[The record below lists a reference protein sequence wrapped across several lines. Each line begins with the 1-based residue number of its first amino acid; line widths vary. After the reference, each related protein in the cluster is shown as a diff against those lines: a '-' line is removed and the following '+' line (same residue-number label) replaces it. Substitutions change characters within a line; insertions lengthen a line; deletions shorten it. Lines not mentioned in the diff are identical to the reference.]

1 MRRRAATRTPHHLP
15 NRSRCGN
22 LPAMPPFPL
31 RALAAGALSLLLT
44 APATHAQRAARQSAP
59 ATDRPAYDPSL
70 YSDGTKSNRAFK
82 SLKWRLV
89 GPFRGG
95 RATAVAGDPTKPLV
109 FYFGAVNG
117 GVWKTTN
124 AGQTWENITDGKTDL
139 SSVGAI
145 ALAPSDPNVIWV
157 GSGEGKPR
165 EDITYGTGVYRS
177 TDGGETW
184 QPRGLANTQHIT
196 SLRVHPTNPDVA
208 YVTALG
214 HAFGPSPDR
223 GVFRTT
229 DGGATWKKVL
239 FLDDST
245 GAADLSM
252 DVTNPR
258 ILYASMW
265 KFQRT
270 PWGMNAGAG
279 RSGLWKSTD
288 GGDTWTE
295 LTFNPGM
302 PKGLIGKIGVSV
314 SPANPR
320 RVYANIE
327 AQDSLGGVFRSDNGG
342 DSWTRTNGDQKFVV
356 RPFYYMS
363 ITADP
368 VNENTVYVMN
378 LQVSRSIDGGR
389 TFSTVRVPH
398 GDTHIMWV
406 DPKDPNRLING
417 NDGGATVSLDGGRTW
432 SSQNNQPTSQ
442 FYHVTTDQSQPYRI
456 LGAQQDNTTVN
467 IAHRS
472 DRGSLTER
480 DWYPVAGCENA
491 YIAIDPRDPNVT
503 FGGCYMGQL
512 SRHDARTNMRT
523 DVSVWLGNY
532 DGIAVADV
540 PQRFQW
546 TFPIHFSLHD
556 PDVLYTAS
564 QYLWRSRNQGKSWE
578 KISGDLTRHDP
589 ATMGR
594 SGGPVTGD
602 MTGTEWYA
610 TIFAF
615 AESPVTK
622 GVLWTGSDDGLI
634 HLSRDNGAT
643 WTNVTPKAFG
653 PFTRVS
659 IIEASPFEAG
669 TAYVA
674 ANRYQQDDFA
684 PYLFRTTDYG
694 ATWTRIDAGIPI
706 GAYTRAIRSDV
717 KRKGLLFAGTETGVY
732 VSFNDGASWEPLQ
745 LNLPRV
751 VIRDLRVHDNDL
763 IVATHGRAFWS
774 LDDISPLRTL
784 GEAVTTKPVHL
795 FAPAPAVRW
804 VSGGGSGRASLLA
817 GANPRFGVNVD
828 YWLKDAPK
836 QPITLQFLE
845 SGGKVIHTFTS
856 APAPKK
862 DSTGNA
868 AADSAAARAR
878 ARQNAEAL
886 AYDAA
891 DEEVHAR
898 AGTNRFTW
906 DLSYP
911 RPKTIPGAIID
922 DGSTAGPTAV
932 PGDYAVR
939 LIVGKDTLT
948 QPFTVKPDPRV
959 TLTAAEYKAQFD
971 AANAVGAR
979 ITSITETVARIQ
991 DLQRQLDER
1000 ARQAGSQAYAKEVR
1014 EASTA
1019 LRGKLEAVRAE
1030 IYEVYTKA
1038 DQATLNYPIKLYQM
1052 FISLNGQVLEGTA
1065 PPTKQHGEITNDLGG
1080 KLDVQLKTLQGLED
1094 KELGEFNAMLSRL
1107 GVPNVFVPKK
1117 PIG

>member
-1 MRRRAATRTPHHLP
+1 MAIVGTP
-15 NRSRCGN
+15 
-22 LPAMPPFPL
+22 
-31 RALAAGALSLLLT
+31 LA
-44 APATHAQRAARQSAP
+44 AQRAPRP
-59 ATDRPAYDPSL
+59 AAGDRPAYDPTL
-70 YSDGTKSNRAFK
+70 YSDGTKTNSALK
-82 SLKWRLV
+82 SLRWRLV

-95 RATAVAGDPTKPLV
+95 RSTAVTGDPTRPLV

-124 AGQTWENITDGKTDL
+124 AGQSWENITDGKTDL

-145 ALAPSDPNVIWV
+145 SVAPSDPNVIWV

-184 QPRGLANTQHIT
+184 TPRGLANTQHIT

-208 YVTALG
+208 YVSALG

-239 FLDDST
+239 FLNDST
-245 GAADLSM
+245 GAADISI

-265 KFQRT
+265 KFQRS
-270 PWGMNAGAG
+270 PWGMDAGAG

-288 GGDTWTE
+288 GGDTWAE

-314 SPANPR
+314 SPANGQ

-342 DSWTRTNGDQKFVV
+342 ATWTRTNSEQKFVV

-368 VNENTVYVMN
+368 VNENTVYIMN

-389 TFSTVRVPH
+389 TFTTVRVPH

-406 DPKDPNRLING
+406 DPKNPQRLING

-472 DRGSLTER
+472 DFGSITER
-480 DWYPVAGCENA
+480 DWWPVAGCENA
-491 YIAIDPRDPNVT
+491 YIAVDPRNPDVT

-512 SRHDARTNMRT
+512 SRHDHKTNMRR

-532 DGIAVADV
+532 DGMAVADV

-546 TFPIHFSLHD
+546 TFPIHFSHHD

-564 QYLWRSRNQGKSWE
+564 QYLWRSRNQGGSWE
-578 KISGDLTRHDP
+578 KISGDLTQHDP

-594 SGGPVTGD
+594 SGGPVSGD

-610 TIFAF
+610 TIFSF

-622 GVLWTGSDDGLI
+622 GILWTGSDDGLV
-634 HLSRDNGAT
+634 HVSRDNGAS

-653 PFTRVS
+653 KFTRVS

-669 TAYVA
+669 TAYIA
-674 ANRYQQDDFA
+674 ANRYQQDDFM
-684 PYLFRTTDYG
+684 PYLFKTTDYG
-694 ATWTRIDAGIPI
+694 ATWTRIDAGIPM
-706 GAYTRAIRSDV
+706 GAYTRAIRSDT
-717 KRKGLLFAGTETGVY
+717 KRRGLLFAGTETGVY
-732 VSFNDGASWEPLQ
+732 LSFNDGAAWEPMQ
-745 LNLPRV
+745 LNLPRAV
-751 VIRDLRVHDNDL
+751 VRDLRVHDNDL

-784 GEAVTTKPVHL
+784 ADSITAKPVHL
-795 FAPAPAVRW
+795 YAPSPATRW
-804 VSGGGSGRASLLA
+804 TSMGGGRGGGAA
-817 GANPRFGVNVD
+817 GANPRYGVSVD
-828 YWLKDAPK
+828 YWLKSAPTS
-836 QPITLQFLE
+836 PITVQFLE
-845 SGGKVIHTFTS
+845 SNGKVARTYTS
-856 APAPKK
+856 EGAPKK
-862 DSTGNA
+862 DSTGNP
-868 AADSAAARAR
+868 AADSAAAKIRLEQR
-878 ARQNAEAL
+878 AEAL
-886 AYDAA
+886 SYEPA
-891 DEEVHAR
+891 DSIVHAR
-898 AGTNRFTW
+898 AGANRFIW

-911 RPKTIPGAIID
+911 GPKTVPGAIVD
-922 DGSTAGPTAV
+922 DGTTDGPVAV
-932 PGDYAVR
+932 PGEYAVR

-948 QPFTVKPDPRV
+948 RPFTIKPDPRV
-959 TLTAAEYKAQFD
+959 PLTAAEYKAQFD

-979 ITSITETVARIQ
+979 ITSITETVQRIQ

-1000 ARQAGSQAYAKEVR
+1000 ARQAGSQAYAKDVR
-1014 EASTA
+1014 DASSA
-1019 LRGKLEAVRAE
+1019 LRKKLEAVRAE

-1052 FISLNGQVLEGTA
+1052 FISLNSQVLEGTN
-1065 PPTKQHGEITNDLGG
+1065 PPTKQHGEITSDLGG
-1080 KLDVQLKTLQGLED
+1080 KLDVQLRTLQGLED
-1094 KELGEFNAMLSRL
+1094 KELNEFNALLSKL

>member
-1 MRRRAATRTPHHLP
+1 MR
-15 NRSRCGN
+15 
-22 LPAMPPFPL
+22 
-31 RALAAGALSLLLT
+31 
-44 APATHAQRAARQSAP
+44 
-59 ATDRPAYDPSL
+59 
-70 YSDGTKSNRAFK
+70 
-82 SLKWRLV
+82 WRLV

-95 RATAVAGDPTKPLV
+95 RSTAVTGDPTRPLV

-117 GVWKTTN
+117 GVWKTSN
-124 AGQTWENITDGKTDL
+124 AGQSWENITDGKTDI

-145 ALAPSDPNVIWV
+145 TVAPSDPNVIWV
-157 GSGEGKPR
+157 GTGEGKPR
-165 EDITYGTGVYRS
+165 EDITYGTGVYRT
-177 TDGGETW
+177 TDGGDTW
-184 QPRGLANTQHIT
+184 TPRGLANTQHIT

-223 GVFRTT
+223 GVFRTL

-239 FLDDST
+239 FIDDST
-245 GAADLSM
+245 GAADLSL

-288 GGDTWTE
+288 GGDTWSE
-295 LTFNPGM
+295 LTYNPGM

-314 SPANPR
+314 SPANGQ

-327 AQDSLGGVFRSDNGG
+327 AQDSLGGVFRSDNAGAT
-342 DSWTRTNGDQKFVV
+342 WTRTNSDQKFVV

-389 TFSTVRVPH
+389 TFVTTRVPH

-406 DPKDPNRLING
+406 DPKNPQRLING
-417 NDGGATVSLDGGRTW
+417 NDGGASVSLDGGRTW
-432 SSQNNQPTSQ
+432 SSQDNQPTSQ
-442 FYHVTTDQSQPYRI
+442 FYHVTTDQSVPYRI
-456 LGAQQDNTTVN
+456 LGAQQDNTSVN

-472 DRGSLTER
+472 DNGRITER
-480 DWYPVAGCENA
+480 DWWPVAGCENA
-491 YIAIDPRDPNVT
+491 YIAVDPRDPNVT

-512 SRHDARTNMRT
+512 TRHDKKTNMRR

-532 DGIAVADV
+532 DGMAAADV

-546 TFPIHFSLHD
+546 TFPIHFSPHD

-564 QYLWRSRNQGKSWE
+564 QFLWRSRNQGGSWE

-589 ATMGR
+589 ATLGR

-615 AESPVTK
+615 AESPVAK
-622 GVLWTGSDDGLI
+622 GVLWTGSDDGLV
-634 HLSRDNGAT
+634 HVSRDNGAT
-643 WTNVTPKAFG
+643 WTNVTPKGMGAFA
-653 PFTRVS
+653 RMS
-659 IIEASPFEAG
+659 IIEASPFDAG

-684 PYLFRTTDYG
+684 PYLYRTTDYG
-694 ATWTRIDAGIPI
+694 ATWTRIDAGIPM
-706 GAYTRAIRSDV
+706 GSYTRAIRSDT
-717 KRKGLLFAGTETGVY
+717 KRRGLLFAGTETGVY
-732 VSFNDGASWEPLQ
+732 VSFNDGAAWEPMQ
-745 LNLPRV
+745 LNLPRAV
-751 VIRDLRVHDNDL
+751 VRDLRVHDNDL

-784 GEAVTTKPVHL
+784 ADSITTKPVHL
-795 FAPAPAVRW
+795 FAPASAIRW
-804 VSGGGSGRASLLA
+804 TSMGGGRGGGNA
-817 GANPRFGVNVD
+817 GANPRYGVSVD
-828 YWLKDAPK
+828 YWLKSAPSS
-836 QPITLQFLE
+836 PITVQFLE
-845 SGGKVIHTFTS
+845 ASGKVVRTFSS
-856 APAPKK
+856 ADAPRK
-862 DSTGNA
+862 DSTGNP
-868 AADSAAARAR
+868 AADSAAAKIRLEQR
-878 ARQNAEAL
+878 AEAL
-886 AYDAA
+886 SYEAA
-891 DEEVHAR
+891 DSVVHAR
-898 AGTNRFTW
+898 AGTNRFIW

-911 RPKTIPGAIID
+911 APKTIPGAIVD
-922 DGSTAGPTAV
+922 DGSTDGPVAV

-948 QPFTVKPDPRV
+948 RAFAVKPDPR
-959 TLTAAEYKAQFD
+959 LNMTAAEYKAQFD

-979 ITSITETVARIQ
+979 ITSITETVQRVQ

-1000 ARQAGSQAYAKEVR
+1000 ARQASSQAYAKEVR
-1014 EASTA
+1014 DASTA
-1019 LRGKLEAVRAE
+1019 LRKKLEAVRAE

-1052 FISLNGQVLEGTA
+1052 FISLNAQVLEGTN
-1065 PPTKQHGEITNDLGG
+1065 PPTRQHGEITSDLGG

-1094 KELGEFNAMLSRL
+1094 KELSEFNALLSRL

>member
-1 MRRRAATRTPHHLP
+1 MSSNRTLPRGARVTLFTTAALWSLTGT
-15 NRSRCGN
+15 
-22 LPAMPPFPL
+22 AT
-31 RALAAGALSLLLT
+31 LAAQPAPRQPRT
-44 APATHAQRAARQSAP
+44 AE
-59 ATDRPAYDPSL
+59 RPAYDATL
-70 YSDGTKSNRAFK
+70 YSDGTKTNRAFK

-95 RATAVAGDPTKPLV
+95 RSTAVTGDPTRPLV

-145 ALAPSDPNVIWV
+145 TVAPSDPNVIWV

-177 TDGGETW
+177 TDGGDTW
-184 QPRGLANTQHIT
+184 VSRGLANTQHIT
-196 SLRVHPTNPDVA
+196 SLRVHPSNPDVA

-229 DGGATWKKVL
+229 DGGVTWKKVL
-239 FLDDST
+239 YLNDST
-245 GAADLSM
+245 GAADLSI

-270 PWGMNAGAG
+270 PWGMDAGAG

-342 DSWTRTNGDQKFVV
+342 ETWTRTNADQKFVV

-417 NDGGATVSLDGGRTW
+417 NDGGATISLDGGRTW
-432 SSQNNQPTSQ
+432 STQGNQPTSQ

-456 LGAQQDNTTVN
+456 LGAQQDNSTVN

-491 YIAIDPRDPNVT
+491 YIAVDPRDPNVT

-532 DGIAVADV
+532 DGIAAADV

-546 TFPIHFSLHD
+546 TFPIHFSQHD

-564 QYLWRSRNQGKSWE
+564 QYLWRSRNQGKSWD

-634 HLSRDNGAT
+634 HVSRDNGAT
-643 WTNVTPKAFG
+643 FTNVTPKAFG

-659 IIEASPFEAG
+659 IIDASPFDAG

-684 PYLFRTTDYG
+684 PYLFKTTDYG
-694 ATWTRIDAGIPI
+694 ATWTRIDAGIPM
-706 GAYTRAIRSDV
+706 GAYTRAIRSDT

-732 VSFNDGASWEPLQ
+732 VSLNDGTSWEPLQ

-774 LDDISPLRTL
+774 LDDISPLRAL
-784 GEAVTTKPVHL
+784 SAEVTAKPVHL

-804 VSGGGSGRASLLA
+804 VSGGGSGRASAVA
-817 GANPRFGVNVD
+817 GANPRYGVNVD
-828 YWLKDAPK
+828 YWLKEAPK
-836 QPITLQFLE
+836 APITVQFLAP
-845 SGGKVIHTFTS
+845 GGAIIHSFTS
-856 APAPKK
+856 AAAPKK
-862 DSTGNA
+862 DSLGSP

-878 ARQNAEAL
+878 AQQNAEAL

-891 DEEVHAR
+891 DETAHAR
-898 AGTNRFTW
+898 AGANRFTW

-911 RPKTIPGAIID
+911 KPKTVPGAIVD
-922 DGSTAGPTAV
+922 DGSTSGPTAI
-932 PGDYAVR
+932 PGDYVVR
-939 LIVGKDTLT
+939 LIVDKDTLSH
-948 QPFTVKPDPRV
+948 PFTVKPDPRV
-959 TLTAAEYKAQFD
+959 TLTAAEYKAQLD

-1000 ARQAGSQAYAKEVR
+1000 ARHASSQAYAKEVR
-1014 EASTA
+1014 DASSA
-1019 LRGKLEAVRAE
+1019 LRKKLEAVRAE
-1030 IYEVYTKA
+1030 VYEVYTKA

-1052 FISLNGQVLEGTA
+1052 FISLNGQLLDGTQA
-1065 PPTKQHGEITNDLGG
+1065 PTRQHGEITSDLGA

-1094 KELGEFNAMLSRL
+1094 KELNEFNALLSKL

>member
-1 MRRRAATRTPHHLP
+1 MPLNRKLLSGACALLFTTATAMSLSPVLISAQPTTA
-15 NRSRCGN
+15 RS
-22 LPAMPPFPL
+22 A
-31 RALAAGALSLLLT
+31 S
-44 APATHAQRAARQSAP
+44 S
-59 ATDRPAYDPSL
+59 RPAYDPAL
-70 YSDGTKSNRAFK
+70 YSDGTKTNRAFK
-82 SLKWRLV
+82 SLRWRLV

-95 RATAVAGDPTKPLV
+95 RSTAVTGDPTRPLV

-145 ALAPSDPNVIWV
+145 TVAPSDPNVIWV

-177 TDGGETW
+177 TDGGESW

-239 FLDDST
+239 YVNDST
-245 GAADLSM
+245 GAADLSI

-258 ILYASMW
+258 ILYASLW

-270 PWGMNAGAG
+270 PWGMDAGAG

-302 PKGLIGKIGVSV
+302 PKGLIGKIGVAV
-314 SPANPR
+314 SPANGR

-327 AQDSLGGVFRSDNGG
+327 AQDSSGGVFRSDNGG
-342 DSWTRTNGDQKFVV
+342 DTWTRTNSEQKFVV
-356 RPFYYMS
+356 RPYYYMS

-378 LQVSRSIDGGR
+378 LQVSRSMDGGG
-389 TFSTVRVPH
+389 TFSTARVPH
-398 GDTHIMWV
+398 GDTHIMWI

-432 SSQNNQPTSQ
+432 STQDNQPTSQ

-472 DRGSLTER
+472 DRGRLTER

-512 SRHDARTNMRT
+512 TRHDARTNMRR

-532 DGIAVADV
+532 DGLAAADV

-546 TFPIHFSLHD
+546 TFPIHFSPHD

-564 QYLWRSRNQGKSWE
+564 QYLWRSRNQGGSWE

-589 ATMGR
+589 ATLGR

-634 HLSRDNGAT
+634 HISRDNGAS
-643 WTNVTPKAFG
+643 WTNVSPKAFP

-659 IIEASPFEAG
+659 IIEASPFDAG

-674 ANRYQQDDFA
+674 ANRYQQDDFT
-684 PYLFRTTDYG
+684 PYLFKTTDFG
-694 ATWTRIDAGIPI
+694 ASWTRIDAGIPM
-706 GAYTRAIRSDV
+706 GSYTRAIRSDT
-717 KRKGLLFAGTETGVY
+717 KRRGLLFAGTETGVY
-732 VSFNDGASWEPLQ
+732 VSLNDGVNWEPLQ
-745 LNLPRV
+745 LNLPRAV
-751 VIRDLRVHDNDL
+751 VRDLRVHGNDV
-763 IVATHGRAFWS
+763 IVATHGRSFWS
-774 LDDISPLRTL
+774 LDDISSLREL
-784 GEAVTTKPVHL
+784 SAQVMAKPVHL

-804 VSGGGSGRASLLA
+804 VSGGGSGRASLTA

-828 YWLKDAPK
+828 YWLKEAPK
-836 QPITLQFLE
+836 APITLQILE
-845 SGGKVIHTFTS
+845 RAGNLVHSFTS
-856 APAPKK
+856 EGPAKK

-868 AADSAAARAR
+868 AADSAAALAR
-878 ARQNAEAL
+878 AAQRAEAL
-886 AYDAA
+886 AYEAA
-891 DEEVHAR
+891 DSVVHAR
-898 AGTNRFTW
+898 AGSNRFTW
-906 DLSYP
+906 DLMYP
-911 RPKTIPGAIID
+911 GPKTIPGAIID
-922 DGSTAGPTAV
+922 DGSTDGPMAV
-932 PGDYAVR
+932 PGEYAVR
-939 LIVGKDTLT
+939 LIVGADTLT
-948 QPFTVKPDPRV
+948 QPFSIVPDPRV
-959 TLTAAEYKAQFD
+959 SLTAAEYRAQFD

-1000 ARQAGSQAYAKEVR
+1000 ARQASAQAYAAEVR

-1019 LRGKLEAVRAE
+1019 LRKKLEAVRAE

-1052 FISLNGQVLEGTA
+1052 FISLNAQVLEGTN
-1065 PPTKQHGEITNDLGG
+1065 PPTKQHGEITSDLGG
-1080 KLDVQLKTLQGLED
+1080 KLDVQLRRLQSLED
-1094 KELGEFNAMLSRL
+1094 GDLNAFNAMLSKL

>member
-1 MRRRAATRTPHHLP
+1 MPFTHSARR
-15 NRSRCGN
+15 G
-22 LPAMPPFPL
+22 
-31 RALAAGALSLLLT
+31 ALATMINSATIASLLFSPS
-44 APATHAQRAARQSAP
+44 AGAQRAPRP
-59 ATDRPAYDPSL
+59 AAGDRPAYDPAL
-70 YSDGTKSNRAFK
+70 YTDGTKTNSALK
-82 SLKWRLV
+82 SLRWRLV

-95 RATAVAGDPTKPLV
+95 RSTAVTGDPTRPLV

-124 AGQTWENITDGKTDL
+124 AGQSWENITDGKTDL

-145 ALAPSDPNVIWV
+145 SVAPSDPNVIWV

-184 QPRGLANTQHIT
+184 TPRGLANTQHIT

-208 YVTALG
+208 YVSALG

-239 FLDDST
+239 FLNDST
-245 GAADLSM
+245 GAADISI

-265 KFQRT
+265 KFQRS
-270 PWGMNAGAG
+270 PWGMDAGAG

-314 SPANPR
+314 SPANGQ

-342 DSWTRTNGDQKFVV
+342 ATWTRTNSEQKFVV

-368 VNENTVYVMN
+368 VNENTVYIMN

-389 TFSTVRVPH
+389 TFTTVRVPH

-406 DPKDPNRLING
+406 DPKNPQRLING

-472 DRGSLTER
+472 DFGSITER
-480 DWYPVAGCENA
+480 DWWPVAGCENA
-491 YIAIDPRDPNVT
+491 YIAVDPRNPDVT

-512 SRHDARTNMRT
+512 SRHDHKTNMRR

-532 DGIAVADV
+532 DGMAVADV

-546 TFPIHFSLHD
+546 TFPIHFSPHD

-564 QYLWRSRNQGKSWE
+564 QYLWRSRNQGGSWE
-578 KISGDLTRHDP
+578 KISGDLTQHDP

-594 SGGPVTGD
+594 SGGPVSGD

-622 GVLWTGSDDGLI
+622 GILWTGSDDGLV
-634 HLSRDNGAT
+634 HVSRDNGAS

-653 PFTRVS
+653 KFTRVS

-669 TAYVA
+669 TAYIA
-674 ANRYQQDDFA
+674 ANRYQQDDFT
-684 PYLFRTTDYG
+684 PYLFKTTDYG
-694 ATWTRIDAGIPI
+694 ATWTRIDAGIPM
-706 GAYTRAIRSDV
+706 GAYTRAIRSDT
-717 KRKGLLFAGTETGVY
+717 KRRGLLFAGTETGVY
-732 VSFNDGASWEPLQ
+732 VSFNDGAAWEPMQ

-751 VIRDLRVHDNDL
+751 VVRDLRVHDNDL

-784 GEAVTTKPVHL
+784 ADSITAKPVHL
-795 FAPAPAVRW
+795 YAPSPATRW
-804 VSGGGSGRASLLA
+804 TSMGGGRGGGAA
-817 GANPRFGVNVD
+817 GANPRYGVSVD
-828 YWLKDAPK
+828 YWLKSAPTS
-836 QPITLQFLE
+836 PITVQFLE
-845 SGGKVIHTFTS
+845 SNGKVARTYTS
-856 APAPKK
+856 EGAPKK
-862 DSTGNA
+862 DSTGNP
-868 AADSAAARAR
+868 AADSAAAKIRLAQR
-878 ARQNAEAL
+878 AEAL
-886 AYDAA
+886 SYEPA
-891 DEEVHAR
+891 DSVVHAR
-898 AGTNRFTW
+898 AGANRFIW

-911 RPKTIPGAIID
+911 GPKTVPGAIID
-922 DGSTAGPTAV
+922 DGTTDGPVAV
-932 PGDYAVR
+932 PGEYAVR

-948 QPFTVKPDPRV
+948 RPFTIKPDPRL
-959 TLTAAEYKAQFD
+959 TMTAAEYKAQFD
-971 AANAVGAR
+971 AANAVGAH
-979 ITSITETVARIQ
+979 ITSITETVQRIQ

-1000 ARQAGSQAYAKEVR
+1000 ARQATSQAYAEDVR
-1014 EASTA
+1014 DASSA
-1019 LRGKLEAVRAE
+1019 LRKKLEAVRAE

-1052 FISLNGQVLEGTA
+1052 FISLNSQVLEGTN
-1065 PPTKQHGEITNDLGG
+1065 PPTKQHGEITSDLGG

-1094 KELGEFNAMLSRL
+1094 KDLSEFNALLSKL

>member
-1 MRRRAATRTPHHLP
+1 MSPNRTP
-15 NRSRCGN
+15 SR
-22 LPAMPPFPL
+22 
-31 RALAAGALSLLLT
+31 GARVTLFTTATLWSLT
-44 APATHAQRAARQSAP
+44 AAPSLSAQSATKP
-59 ATDRPAYDPSL
+59 TRAPDRPAYDPAL
-70 YSDGTKSNRAFK
+70 YSDGAKTSRAFK

-95 RATAVAGDPTKPLV
+95 RSTAVTGDPTRPLV

-145 ALAPSDPNVIWV
+145 TVAPSDPNVIWV

-177 TDGGETW
+177 TDGGDTW
-184 QPRGLANTQHIT
+184 VSRGLANTQHIT
-196 SLRVHPTNPDVA
+196 SLRVHPSNPDVA

-229 DGGATWKKVL
+229 DGGVSWKKVL

-245 GAADLSM
+245 GAADLSI

-270 PWGMNAGAG
+270 PWGMDAGAG

-314 SPANPR
+314 SPANSQ

-342 DSWTRTNGDQKFVV
+342 ESWARVNSEQKFVV
-356 RPFYYMS
+356 RPYYYMS

-389 TFSTVRVPH
+389 TFTTTRVPH

-406 DPKDPNRLING
+406 DPKNPQRLING
-417 NDGGATVSLDGGRTW
+417 NDGGATISLDGGRTW

-456 LGAQQDNTTVN
+456 LGAQQDNSTVN

-491 YIAIDPRDPNVT
+491 YLAVDPRDPNVT

-512 SRHDARTNMRT
+512 TRHDARTNMRR

-532 DGIAVADV
+532 DGIAAADV

-546 TFPIHFSLHD
+546 TFPIHFSPHD

-564 QYLWRSRNQGKSWE
+564 QYLWRSRNQGASWE
-578 KISGDLTRHDP
+578 KVSGDLTRHDP
-589 ATMGR
+589 TTLGR

-634 HLSRDNGAT
+634 HVSRDNGAT
-643 WTNVTPKAFG
+643 FTNVTPKAFG

-659 IIEASPFEAG
+659 IIDASPFDAG

-684 PYLFRTTDYG
+684 PYLFKTTDYG
-694 ATWTRIDAGIPI
+694 ATWTRIDAGIPL
-706 GAYTRAIRSDV
+706 GSYTRAIRSDT

-732 VSFNDGASWEPLQ
+732 VSMNDGANWEPLQ

-751 VIRDLRVHDNDL
+751 VIRDLRVHENDL
-763 IVATHGRAFWS
+763 IVATHGRSFWS
-774 LDDISPLRTL
+774 LDDLSPLRAL
-784 GEAVTTKPVHL
+784 SAEVMAKPVHL

-804 VSGGGSGRASLLA
+804 VSGGGSGRASLTA
-817 GANPRFGVNVD
+817 GANPRYGVNID

-836 QPITLQFLE
+836 QPITVQFLE
-845 SGGKVIHTFTS
+845 QGGKVIRAFSS
-856 APAPKK
+856 AAAPKK
-862 DSTGNA
+862 DSTGHP
-868 AADSAAARAR
+868 AADSAAARIR
-878 ARQNAEAL
+878 AKQSAEAL

-891 DEEVHAR
+891 DSVVHAR
-898 AGTNRFTW
+898 AGANRFTW
-906 DLSYP
+906 DLAYP
-911 RPKTIPGAIID
+911 GPKTIPGAIVD
-922 DGSTAGPTAV
+922 DGSTDGPTAM
-932 PGDYAVR
+932 PGDYTVR
-939 LIVGKDTLT
+939 LIVGKDTLS
-948 QPFTVKPDPRV
+948 QPFTVRPDPRV

-979 ITSITETVARIQ
+979 VTSITETVARIQ

-1000 ARQAGSQAYAKEVR
+1000 ARQASAQAYAKEVR
-1014 EASTA
+1014 DASSA
-1019 LRGKLEAVRAE
+1019 LRKKLEAVRAE

-1052 FISLNGQVLEGTA
+1052 FLSLNGQVLEGTN
-1065 PPTKQHGEITNDLGG
+1065 PPTKQHGEITSDLGG
-1080 KLDVQLKTLQGLED
+1080 KLDVQLRTLQGLEEKD
-1094 KELGEFNAMLSRL
+1094 LSEFNALLSKL

>member
-1 MRRRAATRTPHHLP
+1 MLTIDTSRA
-15 NRSRCGN
+15 G
-22 LPAMPPFPL
+22 F
-31 RALAAGALSLLLT
+31 
-44 APATHAQRAARQSAP
+44 RAARFVAVALTSGGLLLAGAPLPAQRTAPSGNRSA
-59 ATDRPAYDPSL
+59 AADRPAYDPTL
-70 YSDGTKSNRAFK
+70 YSDGTRTNRAFK
-82 SLKWRLV
+82 SLRWRLV

-95 RATAVAGDPTKPLV
+95 RATAVTGDPTRPLV

-124 AGQTWENITDGKTDL
+124 AGQSWENITDGKTDI

-145 ALAPSDPNVIWV
+145 TVAPSDPNVIWA
-157 GSGEGKPR
+157 GTGEGKPR
-165 EDITYGTGVYRS
+165 EDLTYGTGVYRS
-177 TDGGETW
+177 TDGGDTW
-184 QPRGLANTQHIT
+184 VPRGLGNTHQIT
-196 SLRVHPTNPDVA
+196 SLRVHPQNPDVA

-239 FLDDST
+239 FIDDST
-245 GAADLSM
+245 GAADLSI

-258 ILYASMW
+258 ILYASLW

-270 PWGMNAGAG
+270 PWGMDAGAG

-302 PKGLIGKIGVSV
+302 PKGLIGKIGVAV

-327 AQDSLGGVFRSDNGG
+327 AQDSLGGVFRSDDAGAT
-342 DSWTRTNGDQKFVV
+342 WTRTNSDQKYVV

-363 ITADP
+363 VTADP

-406 DPKDPNRLING
+406 DPKDPQRLING

-432 SSQNNQPTSQ
+432 STQDNQPTSQ
-442 FYHVTTDQSQPYRI
+442 FYHVTTDTQQPYRI
-456 LGAQQDNTTVN
+456 YGAQQDNTTVS
-467 IAHRS
+467 ILHRS
-472 DRGSLTER
+472 DRGSLTVR
-480 DWYPVAGCENA
+480 DWFPVAGCENA

-512 SRHDARTNMRT
+512 TRHDARTNMRR

-532 DGIAVADV
+532 DGMAVSEAR
-540 PQRFQW
+540 QRFQW
-546 TFPIHFSLHD
+546 TFPIHFSPHD

-564 QYLWRSRNQGKSWE
+564 QYVWRSRNQGVSWE

-615 AESPVTK
+615 AESPLSK

-653 PFTRVS
+653 AFTRVS
-659 IIEASPFEAG
+659 IIEASPFDPG

-684 PYLFRTTDYG
+684 PYLFKTTNYG
-694 ATWTRIDAGIPI
+694 VTWTRIDAGIPM
-706 GAYTRAIRSDV
+706 GAYTRALRSDT

-732 VSFNDGASWEPLQ
+732 VSMNDGNSWEPLQ

-763 IVATHGRAFWS
+763 IVATHGRSFWS
-774 LDDISPLRTL
+774 LDNIAPLRTL
-784 GEAVTTKPVHL
+784 ADSITAKPVHL
-795 FAPAPAVRW
+795 FAPEPAVRW
-804 VSGGGSGRASLLA
+804 TSMGGSRGSALA
-817 GANPRFGVNVD
+817 GANPRYGVHVD
-828 YWLKDAPK
+828 YWLKTAPGA
-836 QPITLQFLE
+836 PITLEFLE
-845 SGGKVIHTFTS
+845 ADGRIIRSFSS
-856 APAPKK
+856 ARAPRP
-862 DSTGNA
+862 DSLGTR
-868 AADSAAARAR
+868 ADSAAATVRAR
-878 ARQNAEAL
+878 LNTEAL
-886 AYDAA
+886 AYEAA
-891 DEEVHAR
+891 DSVVHAR
-898 AGTNRFTW
+898 VGSNRFVW
-906 DLSYP
+906 DLNYP
-911 RPKTIPGAIID
+911 GPKTIPGAIVD
-922 DGSTAGPTAV
+922 DGTTDGPVAV
-932 PGDYAVR
+932 PGTYRVR
-939 LIVGKDTLT
+939 LIAGTDTLER
-948 QPFTVKPDPRV
+948 PFTVAPDPRV
-959 TLTAAEYKAQFD
+959 SLTAAEYRAQFD

-979 ITSITETVARIQ
+979 ITSITESVARIE
-991 DLQRQLDER
+991 DLQRQLDDR
-1000 ARQAGSQAYAKEVR
+1000 ARQADAQPYAKDVR
-1014 EASTA
+1014 DAATT
-1019 LRGKLEAVRAE
+1019 LRKQLEAVRAE

-1052 FISLNGQVLEGTA
+1052 FISLNAQVLEGTN
-1065 PPTKQHGEITNDLGG
+1065 PPTRQHGEITNDLGG
-1080 KLDVQLKTLQGLED
+1080 KLDVQLRTLQGLED
-1094 KELGEFNAMLSRL
+1094 KELSAFNALLSRL
-1107 GVPNVFVPKK
+1107 GVPNVFAPKK

>member
-1 MRRRAATRTPHHLP
+1 MYPSSDLLRGARA
-15 NRSRCGN
+15 
-22 LPAMPPFPL
+22 
-31 RALAAGALSLLLT
+31 LLLT
-44 APATHAQRAARQSAP
+44 TVALSALIPSSLAAQPSGGGARSGTARAGAP
-59 ATDRPAYDPSL
+59 RPAYDPAL
-70 YSDGTKSNRAFK
+70 YADGTKTNRAFK
-82 SLKWRLV
+82 SLKWRLL

-95 RATAVAGDPTKPLV
+95 RSTAVTGDPTRPLV

-145 ALAPSDPNVIWV
+145 TVAPSDPNVIWV
-157 GSGEGKPR
+157 GTGEGKPR
-165 EDITYGTGVYRS
+165 EDLTYGTGVYRS
-177 TDGGETW
+177 TDGGDTWRHVGLSETH
-184 QPRGLANTQHIT
+184 QIT
-196 SLRVHPTNPDVA
+196 SLRVHPANPDVA

-214 HAFGPSPDR
+214 HAFGPNAER

-239 FLDDST
+239 FVDDST
-245 GAADLSM
+245 GAADLSI

-258 ILYASMW
+258 ILYASLW

-270 PWGMNAGAG
+270 PWGMDAGAG

-302 PKGLIGKIGVSV
+302 PKGLIGKIGVAV
-314 SPANPR
+314 SPANGQ

-342 DSWTRTNGDQKFVV
+342 ATWTRTNGEQKFVV
-356 RPFYYMS
+356 RPYYYMS

-378 LQVSRSIDGGR
+378 LQVHRSIDGGR
-389 TFSTVRVPH
+389 TFSMVRVPH

-432 SSQNNQPTSQ
+432 SSQDNQPTAQ
-442 FYHVTTDQSQPYRI
+442 FYHVTTDQSQPYRV
-456 LGAQQDNTTVN
+456 LGAQQDNTTVSM
-467 IAHRS
+467 AHRS
-472 DRGSLTER
+472 DRGRITER
-480 DWYPVAGCENA
+480 DWFPVAGCENA

-512 SRHDARTNMRT
+512 TRHDARTNMRR

-532 DGIAVADV
+532 DGMAAADV

-556 PDVLYTAS
+556 PEVLYTAS
-564 QYLWRSRNQGKSWE
+564 QYLWRSRNQGASWE

-589 ATMGR
+589 ATLGR

-615 AESPVTK
+615 AESPVAK

-653 PFTRVS
+653 AFTRVS
-659 IIEASPFEAG
+659 IIEASPFDAG
-669 TAYVA
+669 TVYVA

-684 PYLFRTTDYG
+684 PYLFKTSDYG
-694 ATWTRIDAGIPI
+694 ATWTRIDTGIPQ
-706 GAYTRAIRSDV
+706 GAFTRAIRSDV

-732 VSFNDGASWEPLQ
+732 VSLNDGASWEPLQ

-751 VIRDLRVHDNDL
+751 VIRDLRVHGNDL
-763 IVATHGRAFWS
+763 IVATHGRSFWS
-774 LDDISPLRTL
+774 LDDISPLRAL
-784 GEAVTTKPVHL
+784 RAEVTAKPVHL
-795 FAPAPAVRW
+795 FAPAPATRW
-804 VSGGGSGRASLLA
+804 VSGGGSGRASLTA

-828 YWLKDAPK
+828 YWLGSAPA
-836 QPITLQFLE
+836 QPITLQILE
-845 SGGKVIHTFTS
+845 QGGTVIHSFTS
-856 APAPKK
+856 DGAAKP
-862 DSTGNA
+862 DSTGHA
-868 AADSAAARAR
+868 AADSAAARVR
-878 ARQNAEAL
+878 ARQHAEAL

-891 DEEVHAR
+891 GEKPHTR
-898 AGTNRFTW
+898 AGMNRFTW
-906 DLSYP
+906 DLMYP
-911 RPKTIPGAIID
+911 GPKTIPGAIVD
-922 DGSTAGPTAV
+922 DGTTDGPMAV
-932 PGDYAVR
+932 PGEYAVR
-939 LIVGKDTLT
+939 LIVGRDTLS
-948 QPFTVKPDPRV
+948 QPFTIAPDPRV
-959 TLTAAEYKAQFD
+959 TLTAAEYRAQFD

-979 ITSITETVARIQ
+979 ITSITETVARIE
-991 DLQRQLDER
+991 DLQKQLDER
-1000 ARQAGSQAYAKEVR
+1000 ARQASAQPYAAEVR
-1014 EASTA
+1014 DAART
-1019 LRGKLEAVRAE
+1019 LRQKLEAVRSE

-1052 FISLNGQVLEGTA
+1052 FISLNAQVLAGTN
-1065 PPTKQHGEITNDLGG
+1065 PPTKQHGEITSDLSG
-1080 KLDVQLKTLQGLED
+1080 KLDVQLKSLQGLED
-1094 KELGEFNAMLSRL
+1094 GELNAFNALLSRL

>member
-1 MRRRAATRTPHHLP
+1 MLTIDTARAGFRAARFVAVALTSGGLLLTGTPLLAQRPAPAGNRAAT
-15 NRSRCGN
+15 
-22 LPAMPPFPL
+22 A
-31 RALAAGALSLLLT
+31 
-44 APATHAQRAARQSAP
+44 
-59 ATDRPAYDPSL
+59 DRPAYDPTL
-70 YSDGTKSNRAFK
+70 YSDGTRTNRAFK
-82 SLKWRLV
+82 SLRWRLV

-95 RATAVAGDPTKPLV
+95 RATAVTGDPTKPLV

-124 AGQTWENITDGKTDL
+124 AGQSWENITDGKTDI

-145 ALAPSDPNVIWV
+145 TVAPSDPNVIWV
-157 GSGEGKPR
+157 GTGEGKPR
-165 EDITYGTGVYRS
+165 EDLTYGTGVYRS
-177 TDGGETW
+177 TDGGDTW
-184 QPRGLANTQHIT
+184 VPRGLGNTHQIT
-196 SLRVHPTNPDVA
+196 SLRVHPQNPDVA

-239 FLDDST
+239 FIDDST
-245 GAADLSM
+245 GAADLSI

-258 ILYASMW
+258 ILYASLW

-270 PWGMNAGAG
+270 PWGMDAGAG

-288 GGDTWTE
+288 GGDSWTE

-302 PKGLIGKIGVSV
+302 PKGLIGKIGVAV
-314 SPANPR
+314 SPANPQ

-327 AQDSLGGVFRSDNGG
+327 ALDSLGGVFRSDDAGAT
-342 DSWTRTNGDQKFVV
+342 WTRTNRDQKFVV

-406 DPKDPNRLING
+406 DPKDPQRLING

-442 FYHVTTDQSQPYRI
+442 FYHVTTDNQQPYRI
-456 LGAQQDNTTVN
+456 YGAQQDNTSVS
-467 IAHRS
+467 ILHRS
-472 DRGSLTER
+472 DRGAITER
-480 DWYPVAGCENA
+480 DWFPVAGCENA
-491 YIAIDPRDPNVT
+491 YLAILPTDPNVT

-512 SRHDARTNMRT
+512 TRHDARTNMRR

-532 DGIAVADV
+532 DGMAVSEA

-546 TFPIHFSLHD
+546 TFPIHFSPHD
-556 PDVLYTAS
+556 ANTLYTAS
-564 QYLWRSRNQGKSWE
+564 QYLWRSKNQGSSWE

-615 AESPVTK
+615 AESPVK
-622 GVLWTGSDDGLI
+622 AGVLWTGSDDGLV
-634 HLSRDNGAT
+634 HVSTDNGAT
-643 WTNVTPKAFG
+643 WKDVTPRAFG
-653 PFTRVS
+653 AFTRVS
-659 IIEASPFEAG
+659 ILEPSPFDAG
-669 TAYVA
+669 TMYLA

-684 PYLFRTTDYG
+684 PYLFKTTDYG
-694 ATWTRIDAGIPI
+694 ATWTRIDAGIPQ
-706 GAYTRAIRSDV
+706 GAYTRAIRSDT
-717 KRKGLLFAGTETGVY
+717 KRRGLLFAGTETGVF
-732 VSFNDGASWEPLQ
+732 VSLNDGARWEPLQ

-751 VIRDLRVHDNDL
+751 VVRDLRVHDNDL

-774 LDDISPLRTL
+774 LDNIAPLRTL
-784 GEAVTTKPVHL
+784 ADSITAKPVHL
-795 FAPAPAVRW
+795 FAPEPAVRW
-804 VSGGGSGRASLLA
+804 TSMGDGRGSAFA
-817 GANPRFGVNVD
+817 GANPRYGVSVD
-828 YWLKDAPK
+828 YWLGSAPAA
-836 QPITLQFLE
+836 PITLQFLE
-845 SGGKVIHTFTS
+845 TGGKIIRTFTS
-856 APAPKK
+856 AGAPKR
-862 DSTGNA
+862 DSLGHA
-868 AADSAAARAR
+868 AADSAAAAAR
-878 ARQNAEAL
+878 AKQRTEAL
-886 AYDAA
+886 AYEPA
-891 DEEVHAR
+891 DSVVHAR
-898 AGTNRFTW
+898 AGSNRFVW

-911 RPKTIPGAIID
+911 APKTIPGAIVD
-922 DGSTAGPTAV
+922 DGSTDGPVAV
-932 PGDYAVR
+932 PGTYSVR
-939 LIVGKDTLT
+939 LIVGKDTLVR
-948 QPFTVKPDPRV
+948 PFTVAPDPRV

-971 AANAVGAR
+971 AANVVGAR
-979 ITSITETVARIQ
+979 ITSITESVARIE
-991 DLQRQLDER
+991 DLQRQLDDR
-1000 ARQAGSQAYAKEVR
+1000 ARQADAQPYAKDVR
-1014 EASTA
+1014 DAASA
-1019 LRGKLEAVRAE
+1019 LRKQLEAVRAE

-1052 FISLNGQVLEGTA
+1052 FISLNGQVLEGTN
-1065 PPTKQHGEITNDLGG
+1065 PPTKQHGEITTDLST
-1080 KLDVQLKTLQGLED
+1080 KLDTQLRTLQGLEE
-1094 KELGEFNAMLSRL
+1094 KELGAFNALLSRL
-1107 GVPNVFVPKK
+1107 GVPNVFAPKK

>member
-1 MRRRAATRTPHHLP
+1 MLP
-15 NRSRCGN
+15 NRSLRGG
-22 LPAMPPFPL
+22 L
-31 RALAAGALSLLLT
+31 RAICATIVASAALVPAGVEAQSSARPGAAAGGT
-44 APATHAQRAARQSAP
+44 
-59 ATDRPAYDPSL
+59 RPAYDPTL
-70 YSDGTKSNRAFK
+70 YSDGSRTARAFK
-82 SLKWRLV
+82 SLRWRLV

-95 RATAVAGDPTKPLV
+95 RSTAVTGDPTRPLV

-145 ALAPSDPNVIWV
+145 TVAPSDPNVIWV

-177 TDGGETW
+177 TDGGESW
-184 QPRGLANTQHIT
+184 VPRGLANTHQIT

-214 HAFGPSPDR
+214 HAFGPNPDR

-229 DGGATWKKVL
+229 DGGATWKKIL
-239 FLDDST
+239 FVDDST

-258 ILYASMW
+258 ILYASLW

-302 PKGLIGKIGVSV
+302 PKGLIGKIGVAV
-314 SPANPR
+314 SPANGQ

-327 AQDSLGGVFRSDNGG
+327 AQDSLGGVFRSDDGG
-342 DSWTRTNGDQKFVV
+342 ASWTRTNGDQKFVV

-406 DPKDPNRLING
+406 DPKNPQRLING

-432 SSQNNQPTSQ
+432 STQNNQPTSQ

-512 SRHDARTNMRT
+512 SRHDARTNMRR

-532 DGIAVADV
+532 DGYAVADV

-546 TFPIHFSLHD
+546 TFPIHFSPHD

-564 QYLWRSRNQGKSWE
+564 QYVWRSRNQGSSWE

-589 ATMGR
+589 ATMQR

-622 GVLWTGSDDGLI
+622 GVLWTGSDDGLV
-634 HLSRDNGAT
+634 HVSRDNGAT

-653 PFTRVS
+653 AFTRVS

-669 TAYVA
+669 TAYLA
-674 ANRYQQDDFA
+674 ANRYQQDDFT
-684 PYLFRTTDYG
+684 PYLFKTTDYG
-694 ATWTRIDAGIPI
+694 ASWTRIDAGIPQ
-706 GAYTRAIRSDV
+706 GAFTRAIRSDT

-732 VSFNDGASWEPLQ
+732 VSLNDGTSWEPLQ

-751 VIRDLRVHDNDL
+751 VIRDLRVHGNDL
-763 IVATHGRAFWS
+763 IVATHGRSFWS

-784 GEAVTTKPVHL
+784 GETITAKPVHL
-795 FAPAPAVRW
+795 FAPAPAIRW
-804 VSGGGSGRASLLA
+804 VSGGGSGRASLTA
-817 GANPRFGVNVD
+817 GGNPRFGVNID
-828 YWLKDAPK
+828 YWLKAAPSA
-836 QPITLQFLE
+836 PISLQILE
-845 SGGKVIHTFTS
+845 AGGTVVHTFRSAS
-856 APAPKK
+856 APRK
-862 DSTGNA
+862 DSTGNP
-868 AADSAAARAR
+868 AADSAASLVRVKQR
-878 ARQNAEAL
+878 AEAL
-886 AYDAA
+886 AYEPA
-891 DEEVHAR
+891 DSVVQAR
-898 AGTNRFTW
+898 AGANRFTW
-906 DLSYP
+906 DLAYP
-911 RPKTIPGAIID
+911 GPRTIPGAIID
-922 DGSTAGPTAV
+922 DGTTDGPTAV
-932 PGDYAVR
+932 PGEYAVR
-939 LIVGKDTLT
+939 LIVGTDTLS
-948 QPFTVKPDPRV
+948 QPFTVLADPRV
-959 TLTAAEYKAQFD
+959 SLTAAEYKAQFD

-979 ITSITETVARIQ
+979 ITNITETVARIQ

-1000 ARQAGSQAYAKEVR
+1000 ARQVGSQAYAAEVR
-1014 EASTA
+1014 AASTA
-1019 LRGKLEAVRAE
+1019 LRRKLEAVRAE

-1052 FISLNGQVLEGTA
+1052 FISLNSQVLEGTN
-1065 PPTKQHGEITNDLGG
+1065 PPTKQHGEITSDLGG
-1080 KLDVQLKTLQGLED
+1080 KLDVQLRTLQGLED
-1094 KELGEFNAMLSRL
+1094 KELSDFNALLSRL

>member
-1 MRRRAATRTPHHLP
+1 
-15 NRSRCGN
+15 
-22 LPAMPPFPL
+22 MPLLPL
-31 RALAAGALSLLLT
+31 RALAAGALSLLLI
-44 APATHAQRAARQSAP
+44 APASHAQRAPRPSAP

-70 YSDGTKSNRAFK
+70 YSDGAKSNRAFK

-95 RATAVAGDPTKPLV
+95 RATAVTGDPTKPLV

-184 QPRGLANTQHIT
+184 VPRGLANTQHIT

-342 DSWTRTNGDQKFVV
+342 DSWTRTNSDQKFVV

-389 TFSTVRVPH
+389 TFGTVRVPH

-634 HLSRDNGAT
+634 HVSRDNGAT

-684 PYLFRTTDYG
+684 PYLFKTTDFG
-694 ATWTRIDAGIPI
+694 ATWTRIDAGIPM

-732 VSFNDGASWEPLQ
+732 VSFNDGSSWEPLQ

-751 VIRDLRVHDNDL
+751 VIRDLRVHENDL

-784 GEAVTTKPVHL
+784 GETVTTKPVHL
-795 FAPAPAVRW
+795 FAPAPSIRW

-828 YWLKDAPK
+828 YWFKDAPK

-845 SGGKVIHTFTS
+845 RDGKVIHTFTS

-891 DEEVHAR
+891 DEAVHAR
-898 AGTNRFTW
+898 AGANRFTW

-1014 EASTA
+1014 EASAA

-1094 KELGEFNAMLSRL
+1094 KELSDFNAMLSRL

>member
-1 MRRRAATRTPHHLP
+1 MLNSFALRSGFRGACAAALLAIVGTP
-15 NRSRCGN
+15 
-22 LPAMPPFPL
+22 
-31 RALAAGALSLLLT
+31 LA
-44 APATHAQRAARQSAP
+44 AQRAPRP
-59 ATDRPAYDPSL
+59 AAGDRPAYDPAL
-70 YSDGTKSNRAFK
+70 YIDGTKTNSALK
-82 SLKWRLV
+82 SLRWRLV

-95 RATAVAGDPTKPLV
+95 RSTAVTGDPTRPLV

-117 GVWKTTN
+117 GVWRTTN
-124 AGQTWENITDGKTDL
+124 AGQSWENITDGKTDL

-145 ALAPSDPNVIWV
+145 SVAPSDPNVIWV

-184 QPRGLANTQHIT
+184 TPRGLANTQHIT
-196 SLRVHPTNPDVA
+196 SLRVHPSNPDVA
-208 YVTALG
+208 YVSALG

-239 FLDDST
+239 FLNDST
-245 GAADLSM
+245 GAADISI

-265 KFQRT
+265 KFQRS
-270 PWGMNAGAG
+270 PWGMDAGAG

-314 SPANPR
+314 SPANGQ

-342 DSWTRTNGDQKFVV
+342 ATWTRTNSDQKFVV

-368 VNENTVYVMN
+368 VNENTVYIMN

-389 TFSTVRVPH
+389 TFTTVRVPH

-406 DPKDPNRLING
+406 DPKNPQRLING

-472 DRGSLTER
+472 DFGSITER
-480 DWYPVAGCENA
+480 DWWPVAGCENA
-491 YIAIDPRDPNVT
+491 YIAVDPRNPDVT

-512 SRHDARTNMRT
+512 SRHDHKTNMRR

-532 DGIAVADV
+532 DGMAVADV

-546 TFPIHFSLHD
+546 TFPIHFSPHD

-564 QYLWRSRNQGKSWE
+564 QYLWRSRNQGGSWE
-578 KISGDLTRHDP
+578 KISGDLTQHDP

-594 SGGPVTGD
+594 SGGPVSGD

-622 GVLWTGSDDGLI
+622 GILWTGSDDGLV
-634 HLSRDNGAT
+634 HVSRDNGAS

-653 PFTRVS
+653 KFTRVS

-669 TAYVA
+669 TAYIA
-674 ANRYQQDDFA
+674 ANRYQQDDFT
-684 PYLFRTTDYG
+684 PYLFKTTDYG
-694 ATWTRIDAGIPI
+694 ATWTRIDAGIPM
-706 GAYTRAIRSDV
+706 GAYTRAIRSDT
-717 KRKGLLFAGTETGVY
+717 KRRGLLFAGTETGVY
-732 VSFNDGASWEPLQ
+732 VSFNDGAAWEPMQ

-751 VIRDLRVHDNDL
+751 VVRDLRVHDNDL

-784 GEAVTTKPVHL
+784 ADSITAKPVHL
-795 FAPAPAVRW
+795 YAPSPATRW
-804 VSGGGSGRASLLA
+804 TSMGGGRGGGAA
-817 GANPRFGVNVD
+817 GANPRYGVSVD
-828 YWLKDAPK
+828 YWLKSAPTS
-836 QPITLQFLE
+836 PITVQFLE
-845 SGGKVIHTFTS
+845 SNGKVARTYTS
-856 APAPKK
+856 EGAPKK
-862 DSTGNA
+862 DSTGNP
-868 AADSAAARAR
+868 AADSAAAKIRLAQR
-878 ARQNAEAL
+878 AEAL
-886 AYDAA
+886 SYEPA
-891 DEEVHAR
+891 DSVVHAR
-898 AGTNRFTW
+898 AGANRFIW

-911 RPKTIPGAIID
+911 GPKTVPGAIID
-922 DGSTAGPTAV
+922 DGTTDGPVAV
-932 PGDYAVR
+932 PGEYAVR

-948 QPFTVKPDPRV
+948 RPFTIKPDPRL
-959 TLTAAEYKAQFD
+959 TMTAAEYKAQFD

-979 ITSITETVARIQ
+979 ITSITETVQRIQ

-1000 ARQAGSQAYAKEVR
+1000 ARQATSQAYAEDVR
-1014 EASTA
+1014 DASSA
-1019 LRGKLEAVRAE
+1019 LRKKLEAVRAE

-1052 FISLNGQVLEGTA
+1052 FISLNSQVLEGTN
-1065 PPTKQHGEITNDLGG
+1065 PPTKQHGEITSDLGG

-1094 KELGEFNAMLSRL
+1094 
-1107 GVPNVFVPKK
+1107 
-1117 PIG
+1117 

>member
-1 MRRRAATRTPHHLP
+1 MP

-22 LPAMPPFPL
+22 LPAMPLLPL
-31 RALAAGALSLLLT
+31 RALAAGALSLLLI
-44 APATHAQRAARQSAP
+44 APASHAQRAPRPSAP

-70 YSDGTKSNRAFK
+70 YSDGAKSNRAFK

-95 RATAVAGDPTKPLV
+95 RATAVTGDPTKPLV

-184 QPRGLANTQHIT
+184 VPRGLANTQHIT

-327 AQDSLGGVFRSDNGG
+327 AQDSLVGVFRSDNGG
-342 DSWTRTNGDQKFVV
+342 DSWTRTNSDQKFVV

-389 TFSTVRVPH
+389 TFGTVRVPH

-634 HLSRDNGAT
+634 HVSRDNGAT

-684 PYLFRTTDYG
+684 PYLFKTTDFG
-694 ATWTRIDAGIPI
+694 ATWTRIDAGIPM

-732 VSFNDGASWEPLQ
+732 VSFNDGSSWEPLQ

-751 VIRDLRVHDNDL
+751 VIRDLRVHENDL

-784 GEAVTTKPVHL
+784 GETVTTKPVHL
-795 FAPAPAVRW
+795 FAPAPSIRW

-828 YWLKDAPK
+828 YWFKDAPK

-845 SGGKVIHTFTS
+845 RDGKVIHTFTS

-891 DEEVHAR
+891 DEAVHAR
-898 AGTNRFTW
+898 AGANRFTW

-1014 EASTA
+1014 DASTA
-1019 LRGKLEAVRAE
+1019 LRAKLEAVRAE

-1094 KELGEFNAMLSRL
+1094 KELSDFNAMLSRL